1 MSCDFQPISLIP
13 AALQT
18 QKFQVTRIKISP
30 SGRPQ
35 PSLALSIPAS
45 TTLDIHQL
53 LYVLT
58 SNNHVGAHLAVYVV
72 AVIEPQQLLTVQLE
86 IPAP

>member
-35 PSLALSIPAS
+35 PDSRIDNLGYSPAPIRPYKQQS
-45 TTLDIHQL
+45 RWR
-53 LYVLT
+53 
-58 SNNHVGAHLAVYVV
+58 APPVYVG
-72 AVIEPQQLLTVQLE
+72 AVIEPQQLLTVQVE